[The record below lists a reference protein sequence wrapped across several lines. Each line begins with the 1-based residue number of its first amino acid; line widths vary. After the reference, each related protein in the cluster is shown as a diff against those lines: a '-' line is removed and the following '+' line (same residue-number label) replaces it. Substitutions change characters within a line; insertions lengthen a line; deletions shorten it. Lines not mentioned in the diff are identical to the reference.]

1 MFVGI
6 RLPDET
12 VAAIDEAASAIGTT
26 RSGWIAHAVSKQLPE
41 AGTGKTRGR
50 PRRQKGDARVH
61 FRMSA
66 EELAQVERA
75 AKQIGLTRTEFFI
88 ASARGRVWRDQGV
101 IKHSPDTVEAMSE
114 GIRQLNAIG
123 VNLNQAI
130 KALHEV
136 KAERS
141 ESSLA
146 RSMEDLIEACSILD
160 AGVENALDR
169 IFAHLN
175 AEQDAWRWRD

>member
-26 RSGWIAHAVSKQLPE
+26 RSGWIAHAVSKQLPDV
-41 AGTGKTRGR
+41 GTGKAPGR
-50 PRRQKGDARVH
+50 PRRQKGEARVH

-75 AKQIGLTRTEFFI
+75 AKRIGLTRTEFFI
-88 ASARGRVWRDQGV
+88 ASARGRVWRDQDV
-101 IKHSPDTVEAMSE
+101 IKHSPDTKEEMRD

-123 VNLNQAI
+123 RNLNQAV
-130 KALHEV
+130 KALHEA

-146 RSMEDLIEACSILD
+146 RSMEDLIEACSVLD
-160 AGVENALDR
+160 AGVEDALHR
-169 IFAHLN
+169 LFGHIAV
-175 AEQDAWRWRD
+175 EQDAWRWRD